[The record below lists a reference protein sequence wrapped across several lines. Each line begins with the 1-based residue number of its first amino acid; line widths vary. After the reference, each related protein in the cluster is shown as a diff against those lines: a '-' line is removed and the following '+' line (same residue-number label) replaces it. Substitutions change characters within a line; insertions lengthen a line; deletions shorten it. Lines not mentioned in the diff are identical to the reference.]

1 MDGVELIGWTASGIL
16 LATLGREVR
25 VQWKER
31 RTDGVS
37 SWLFLGQMA
46 ASLGFTIYSALI
58 GNAVFVLTN
67 AALLLTAIA
76 GQLIY
81 RRNLTLERERE
92 AARGNGSRQDDEA
105 DGTNGA

>member
-1 MDGVELIGWTASGIL
+1 MIGWTASGIL

-25 VQWKER
+25 VQWRER

-76 GQLIY
+76 GQCIY
-81 RRNLTLERERE
+81 RRNLRLEQRRH
-92 AARGNGSRQDDEA
+92 AAAGGASRPAGA
-105 DGTNGA
+105 DTARKGR

>member
-1 MDGVELIGWTASGIL
+1 MDGVDWLGWAASGVL

-31 RTDGVS
+31 RTEGVS
-37 SWLFLGQMA
+37 SWLFIGQML

-58 GNAVFVLTN
+58 DNAVFVATN
-67 AALLLTAIA
+67 AALLATAVA

-81 RRNLTLERERE
+81 RRNVRLQARGAE
-92 AARGNGSRQDDEA
+92 AADERLEGRGLDRD
-105 DGTNGA
+105 